1 MANGVEDLQMLRLI
15 RAFLKLTD
23 QGTRRKVVLYAEE
36 QVQKQQAEA
45 TVARS
50 TRSSPDTGSGT
61 TVDS

>member
-50 TRSSPDTGSGT
+50 TRSSPDTGNGT